1 MDHLDHVSET
11 EQQILDMRLKAVTQ
25 HSTRPS
31 ARFCAECGNDI
42 PEERRV
48 ALPGVQLCVGCKE
61 VQEIKKRNHR

>member
-25 HSTRPS
+25 DSTRPS
-31 ARFCAECGNDI
+31 ARFCGECGNDI

-61 VQEIKKRNHR
+61 VQEIKNRNYR

>member
-31 ARFCAECGNDI
+31 ARFCAECDNEI
-42 PEERRV
+42 PETPQCAARCTALRRLQRS
-48 ALPGVQLCVGCKE
+48 AG
-61 VQEIKKRNHR
+61 N

>member
-25 HSTRPS
+25 HSTRQS
-31 ARFCAECGNDI
+31 AKFCAECGNDI
-42 PEERRV
+42 PEEHRV

-61 VQEIKKRNHR
+61 VQEIKNRNHR